1 MKRTFIAVKI
11 PVSKQTAEIIQDIK
25 SELQN
30 EKIKWVEI
38 FNMHITLFFAGD
50 TDEEMIQ
57 KISTALEDV
66 LKSKKSF
73 TLRGKGIGVF
83 KNLNNPRVLWLGIEK
98 SESLQ
103 YLKCEIDRMM
113 KKLGFEIENRPFKP
127 HLTLGRIKSI
137 NDKRKLKQVLD
148 DYENIELQ
156 NFEINKVFFYESKLT
171 PEGPVYKVIKQV
183 ELN

>member
-11 PVSKQTAEIIQDIK
+11 PVSKQTAEKIQDIK
-25 SELQN
+25 SELQH
-30 EKIKWVEI
+30 EKLKWVEI

-50 TDEEMIQ
+50 TDEDMIQ
-57 KISTALEDV
+57 KISTGLEDV
-66 LKSKKSF
+66 LKSKKSL
-73 TLRGKGIGVF
+73 TLKGKGIGVF

-98 SESLQ
+98 SDSLQ
-103 YLKCEIDRMM
+103 NLKSEIDRMM
-113 KKLGFEIENRPFKP
+113 EKLGFEIENRPFKP

-148 DYENIELQ
+148 DYEDIEFQ
-156 NFEINKVFFYESKLT
+156 YFKIDKVFFYESKLT